1 MGRQIQ
7 LTFLLVIVVCM
18 VHSTPLTVEQN
29 TDSENQ
35 NVEIRAN
42 LNKVVDAL
50 LPSIR
55 QFILK
60 NGMDPMQLPNIS
72 THIFPH
78 LTGKLKGNLD
88 LKNGWIQNL
97 SLVKRTQ
104 HVTAI
109 YKDLRLTIDMNLGF
123 DVMNFNYNYNLKHLL
138 YKRKGDVYGRLYD
151 LDVNVVATIDLNT
164 YYLLLDSIKFSNVW
178 KFDLQ
183 FRGNLLDPLVNA
195 LTKIITKVFQN
206 PLLKVIEN
214 RTKSNFGIQL
224 DKWNTN
230 TPQSKRTAIIDKWLD
245 IVKSK
250 FNN

>member
-1 MGRQIQ
+1 MASQIQ
-7 LTFLLVIVVCM
+7 LSFLLVIVVCM
-18 VHSTPLTVEQN
+18 VRSTPLTVEQN
-29 TDSENQ
+29 TDPGQ

-42 LNKVVDAL
+42 LNNVVDAL

-55 QFILK
+55 QFIL
-60 NGMDPMQLPNIS
+60 NHGMDPMQLPNVS

-78 LTGKLKGNLD
+78 LTGKLKGNFE

-104 HVTAI
+104 HVTAT

-123 DVMNFNYNYNLKHLL
+123 DVMSFNYNYNLKHLL
-138 YKRKGDVYGRLYD
+138 YKRKGNIYGRLHD
-151 LDVNVVATIDLNT
+151 LDVHIVATIDLNT

-178 KFDLQ
+178 KFDVQ
-183 FRGNLLDPLVNA
+183 FGGNLLDPLVNA

-230 TPQSKRTAIIDKWLD
+230 TSRSKRTEIIDKWLD

-250 FNN
+250 SNN